1 MKLVKGSAEAKR
13 YMASIRAKKQSSIG
27 AEKTKIKKEYNI
39 DYTIL
44 LGTITSNNG
53 NLWKVYQ
60 KDITKSKGNFITYDW
75 RIVRQKDNLVL
86 TNLPN
91 EIKNKV
97 SLYDFNKNKELLKN
111 LIDIKEMNKLGSV
124 KASKE
129 IKKTLKAKK
138 LYMPHGYETAK
149 RKRKINGVHKDTKS
163 HNVKINVLSGYS
175 GLNKKNSAIDLKRLK
190 QIASSSNNKLTK
202 KVASILIKGAKGYN
216 EGVQTYMAEVI
227 KYGCQSGVV
236 PELIYYNQTTKFY
249 KTYKKEIFA
258 MLKNTLLE
266 YGYIHPHE
274 LFGNK
279 WDNEDYNFTHTT
291 NQNLLAWY
299 SFEETTRELANLLG
313 YEL

>member
-1 MKLVKGSAEAKR
+1 MKLVKGSLQAKR
-13 YMASIRAKKQSSIG
+13 YMASIRAKKKINGDELNEFSEFQKRKYNITFEDIFSKAKAVRGTELTPKQYNDAVKQMQNKEIVIDRFNSKQGIR
-27 AEKTKIKKEYNI
+27 EQFIIKKI
-39 DYTIL
+39 
-44 LGTITSNNG
+44 
-53 NLWKVYQ
+53 
-60 KDITKSKGNFITYDW
+60 
-75 RIVRQKDNLVL
+75 
-86 TNLPN
+86 
-91 EIKNKV
+91 
-97 SLYDFNKNKELLKN
+97 ELMK
-111 LIDIKEMNKLGSV
+111 KLGSV
-124 KASKE
+124 KASTE
-129 IKKTLKAKK
+129 LKKTLKAKK
-138 LYMPHGYETAK
+138 LYMPHGYATAK

-163 HNVKINVLSGYS
+163 HNVRINVLSGYS
-175 GLNKKNSAIDLKRLK
+175 GLSKKDVAIDLKRLK

-227 KYGCQSGVV
+227 KYGCQSGFV

-266 YGYIHPHE
+266 YGYLHPHE